1 MSVIPPDDSRTTLI
15 FVVSPLAF
23 GPIARYRV
31 LIGKLCAD
39 AVAFRKPAGIAA
51 TKPRSVP
58 AARPEADVLA
68 DTVVKLAVVG
78 VGFDEVE
85 VCAVAEGATER
96 DEDPQPARA
105 SAAVAASATAPYRI
119 DDRESA
125 MLTGL
130 LLGDR
135 EMWMPSRR
143 PSPVPLL
150 GREGMATGSASE
162 RRQGRGH
169 GSRPHA
175 PQVSTDTPRGVG
187 AVGSQ
192 L

>member
-1 MSVIPPDDSRTTLI
+1 LI
-15 FVVSPLAF
+15 FVVSPLAL

-51 TKPRSVP
+51 TKPLAVLVAP
-58 AARPEADVLA
+58 PEGDVVA

-85 VCAVAEGATER
+85 VCVGAEAATER
-96 DEDPQPARA
+96 DDGEEDPQPARA

-135 EMWMPSRR
+135 EMWMP
-143 PSPVPLL
+143 P
-150 GREGMATGSASE
+150 
-162 RRQGRGH
+162 
-169 GSRPHA
+169 A
-175 PQVSTDTPRGVG
+175 PESCAAIGVG
-187 AVGSQ
+187 RAWPQAPLPSVPAVGDTGLDPMPYRCRPTPPKVSAQ
-192 L
+192 LGPS